1 MSYPSGSV
9 IGRQTQAVTLRGLSS
24 AFGNVFLALMFAL
37 FAYVH
42 AMSLLEFLR
51 LSVLLILVKEI
62 LDAFF
67 YLTRRTP
74 ESFSYS
80 PYHWV
85 IALTATFCTLLLR
98 PTQASHDLV
107 VGQFLVCTGL
117 VLQAL
122 SMLSLNRSIGMVP
135 ANRGIVTTGLYRVVR
150 HPLYSAYF
158 ITLIGYLISNLTLG
172 NALVLALWF
181 PLQMLRIVE
190 EERFLK
196 QDPAYI
202 LFMERTHWRLI
213 PYVL

>member
-98 PTQASHDLV
+98 PTLASHDLV

-196 QDPAYI
+196 QDPAYV
-202 LFMERTHWRLI
+202 LFMERTRWRLI